1 MNLRVFADTNVFI
14 YSFEYPESNSA
25 KIIGLLNQGEIEIVT
40 SEQVLKEVTEYL
52 EKFHSI
58 GHARKFRRYILDNCI
73 VVMKSEVI
81 KEINSLK
88 GQIKDKDLEQLAVTK
103 KYGIKFLIAY
113 DKDYEGFEEYTTP
126 RKFLVLMKLKTTDSE
141 F

>member
-1 MNLRVFADTNVFI
+1 MNLRVFADANVFI

-25 KIIGLLNQGEIEIVT
+25 KIIGLLNQGEIEVVT
-40 SEQVLKEVTEYL
+40 SEIVLKEVTKYL

-58 GHARKFRRYILDNCI
+58 EHARKFRRYILDNCI

-88 GQIKDKDLEQLAVTK
+88 GKIKDKDLEQLAVTK

-113 DKDYEGFEEYTTP
+113 DKDFESFEEYATP
-126 RKFLVLMKLKTTDSE
+126 RQFLDRINEEVADSE